1 MKRVLTGLLL
11 VSAASMIGVGATRA
25 DPGFEYNGPI
35 IDPVRHAEPALE
47 DEHYRVEALSYPSVG
62 ENGQPGNAVKALYYQ
77 SRYGGR
83 HKLVIVLPIW
93 GTHTYPPEKMSE
105 SLLRYSDGDM
115 NVLRI
120 FGENYL
126 IDWERLA
133 AAATEEEFRSVA
145 RRMGERVRTHVI
157 DIRRAVR
164 WAEVQ
169 PETDPARIG
178 LIGFSMSATVGAG
191 VLQHEP
197 GLAAGALVMGGAHP
211 HKQFS
216 HCFGRA
222 QELREDVMKRFGWTL
237 ETYERAF
244 EAPFSMVDPARYPG
258 MVDPRRVIMFEAR
271 WDTCMPKE
279 ARHELWQA
287 MGEPKRIRW
296 PYNHKMAF
304 LMMSPLGLNTMR
316 RQIYRFL
323 DEVLTTLPRG
333 STTAPAIEARAAPAT
348 AR

>member
-1 MKRVLTGLLL
+1 MKRVLIIFLLS
-11 VSAASMIGVGATRA
+11 SAASMSATHA
-25 DPGFEYNGPI
+25 DPGFEYSGPI
-35 IDPVRHAEPALE
+35 IDPLRHAEPAL
-47 DEHYRVEALSYPSVG
+47 DTEHYRVQNLSYASVG

-77 SRYGGR
+77 SRHPGR

-105 SLLRYSDGDM
+105 SLLRYSDGEM

-120 FGENYL
+120 LGENYL
-126 IDWERLA
+126 IDWAALG
-133 AAATEEEFRSVA
+133 AAATEKEFHSIV
-145 RRMGERVRTHVI
+145 RRMAERVRTHVI

-169 PETDPARIG
+169 PEIDPVRIG

-191 VLQHEP
+191 LLEHEP
-197 GLAAGALVMGGAHP
+197 ALAAGALVMGGAHP

-216 HCFGRA
+216 SCFGRA
-222 QELREDVMKRFGWTL
+222 AELREDVMKRFGWNL

-244 EAPFSMVDPARYPG
+244 EDPFSIVDPARYPG
-258 MVDPRRVIMFEAR
+258 RVDSRRVIIFEAR
-271 WDTCMPKE
+271 WDSCMPKE
-279 ARHELWQA
+279 AREELWQA

-316 RQIYRFL
+316 RQIYHFL
-323 DEVLTTLPRG
+323 DEVLTTLPRRSG
-333 STTAPAIEARAAPAT
+333 PTPAIEARARPLAT
-348 AR
+348 Q